1 MLGNLNR
8 NIDEYNFSMSF
19 SHHLFFC
26 LNQRSNGE
34 DCCDQHNAFT
44 LFDYAKKRVKE
55 LGLAGPGKI
64 RVNKAGCLDRCAD
77 GPVMVVYPQG
87 VWYTMVDVDDVEEII
102 QSHLIA
108 GRTVERLQLA

>member
-55 LGLAGPGKI
+55 LGIAGPGKI

>member
-1 MLGNLNR
+1 
-8 NIDEYNFSMSF
+8 MSF

-34 DCCDQHNAFT
+34 DCCDRHNAFA
-44 LFDYAKKRVKE
+44 LFEYAKNRVKE

-87 VWYTMVDVDDVEEII
+87 VWYTLVDQEDVEEII
-102 QSHLIA
+102 QSHLIGGIPVA
-108 GRTVERLQLA
+108 RLQLA